1 MLYFHR
7 LCNFQL
13 QSYCFFL
20 TYAREKAILC
30 FFCLSVIA
38 RSREGVIKEGK
49 ATEKC
54 FSPESATFPAKS
66 VTAVSQKS
74 SNFASSKHDVDGAVS
89 NGNSYLTI

>member
-1 MLYFHR
+1 MPCRCPRRYTKYLT
-7 LCNFQL
+7 
-13 QSYCFFL
+13 FL

-38 RSREGVIKEGK
+38 RSRGGVIKEGK

-74 SNFASSKHDVDGAVS
+74 SNFAPSKHYGDGAVS